1 MISRYV
7 TEVGYL
13 SLNHVG
19 EQLCGDHIEVCYPN
33 ENTTIL
39 VLADGLGSGV
49 KANILSTLTA
59 KMLST
64 MMAKNVSL
72 KQCVHSIAETL
83 PICKVRKLAYSTFT
97 VIKIKDNKYVD
108 IYNYDN
114 PTPFVIHNGKACN
127 LDYTLT
133 TIDNKKIYHAKW
145 IADIYDT
152 FVVMS
157 DGVIYAGVGET
168 LNFGWDIPQIKE
180 YLECIYNQ
188 ESSSMSLATYL
199 IDYCNQLY
207 NNKPGDDVTAGIV
220 RIRKRSQVNLLIGP
234 ASNKDDDSKML
245 SLFFAKAGKH
255 IVSGGTTSHI
265 AANYLNKDLELA
277 LDYTDKNIPPIARI
291 EGVDLV
297 TEGVITINK
306 VLENAKNLLYGKNTN
321 YFTWEYKKDGASLI
335 SKMLFEEATDI
346 NFFVGCAINN
356 AHQNSDVQLSFSLKM
371 QLIDE
376 LSKMLK
382 LMGKNIKVS
391 YF

>member
-1 MISRYV
+1 M
-7 TEVGYL
+7 
-13 SLNHVG
+13 
-19 EQLCGDHIEVCYPN
+19 
-33 ENTTIL
+33 
-39 VLADGLGSGV
+39 
-49 KANILSTLTA
+49 
-59 KMLST
+59 
-64 MMAKNVSL
+64 
-72 KQCVHSIAETL
+72 
-83 PICKVRKLAYSTFT
+83 
-97 VIKIKDNKYVD
+97 
-108 IYNYDN
+108 
-114 PTPFVIHNGKACN
+114 
-127 LDYTLT
+127 
-133 TIDNKKIYHAKW
+133 
-145 IADIYDT
+145 
-152 FVVMS
+152 
-157 DGVIYAGVGET
+157 
-168 LNFGWDIPQIKE
+168 
-180 YLECIYNQ
+180 
-188 ESSSMSLATYL
+188 
-199 IDYCNQLY
+199 
-207 NNKPGDDVTAGIV
+207 
-220 RIRKRSQVNLLIGP
+220 NLLIGP

-356 AHQNSDVQLSFSLKM
+356 AHQNTDVQLSFSLKM